1 MPVLTE
7 SSEHMKWRRPRSQ
20 LIQPISET
28 DPYNPNPAPSSSSSS
43 IIQSTRCKSTISSL
57 LLSGFTTTNEAAS
70 SSSKKKTNFP
80 SSAKFRGLG
89 CTASA
94 SQQVSVPAVIR
105 SSADWEGGKKVKN
118 KKGYNKKNVRNEFK
132 DKSQS
137 QSQGV
142 VANDGPAGFGLN
154 SATTFMD
161 FQDVWCGPGI
171 GFSAETAGSVDC
183 VVARRNVS
191 GRGKI
196 DGDHNRMNSHHRER
210 PFLAR
215 RTVSPDTISFLDS
228 EPEFLISQSESEV
241 FGSRCYRHVRH
252 ASPEGLAE
260 IMMFQS
266 SLMRGGRS
274 DMDRYRELRLD
285 VDNMTYEQLLELGE
299 RIGYVS
305 TGLKEDEISQCLRK
319 IKLSMMNDQS
329 QHPSGQID
337 GKCIICQEEYE
348 ADDDMGRLNCG
359 HLFHI
364 QCIEQWLAH
373 KKTCPFCKV
382 EATTKR

>member
-28 DPYNPNPAPSSSSSS
+28 DPYNPNPEPS
-43 IIQSTRCKSTISSL
+43 ILQSTRCKSTISSL
-57 LLSGFTTTNEAAS
+57 LLSSFTTTNEFS
-70 SSSKKKTNFP
+70 SSSSSLTNKKKTNFP

-105 SSADWEGGKKVKN
+105 SSADWEGGKKVK
-118 KKGYNKKNVRNEFK
+118 KKKNKKNVRSEYK
-132 DKSQS
+132 DKSQN
-137 QSQGV
+137 QGGV
-142 VANDGPAGFGLN
+142 DGLN
-154 SATTFMD
+154 SVACMD
-161 FQDVWCGPGI
+161 FQDAWCGPGI

-196 DGDHNRMNSHHRER
+196 DGDHIRMNSHHRER
-210 PFLAR
+210 PYLAR

-228 EPEFLISQSESEV
+228 EPEFLISRPGSEV

-266 SLMRGGRS
+266 SLMMGGRS
-274 DMDRYRELRLD
+274 DMDRYREWRLD

-305 TGLKEDEISQCLRK
+305 TGLTKEEIRRCVQK
-319 IKLSMMNDQS
+319 IKLSMLSDQS
-329 QHPSGQID
+329 QHD
-337 GKCIICQEEYE
+337 KCIICQEEYE
-348 ADDDMGRLNCG
+348 ADDVADEMGKVLNCG
-359 HLFHI
+359 HVFHFE
-364 QCIEQWLAH
+364 CIEQWLAH
-373 KKTCPFCKV
+373 KNTCPFCKV
-382 EATTKR
+382 EAKTKC

>member
-28 DPYNPNPAPSSSSSS
+28 DPYNPNPAPS

-57 LLSGFTTTNEAAS
+57 LLSSFTTTTTTNEAS
-70 SSSKKKTNFP
+70 SSSLSTKKKTNFP
-80 SSAKFRGLG
+80 SSAKFRGMG

-105 SSADWEGGKKVKN
+105 SSADWEGKKVK
-118 KKGYNKKNVRNEFK
+118 KKKVNKKNVRNEFK
-132 DKSQS
+132 DKSQN
-137 QSQGV
+137 QGV
-142 VANDGPAGFGLN
+142 VDGPVGFGLN
-154 SATTFMD
+154 SATCMD

-196 DGDHNRMNSHHRER
+196 DGDHNRMNSHRER
-210 PFLAR
+210 PCLAR
-215 RTVSPDTISFLDS
+215 RTVNPDTISFLDS
-228 EPEFLISQSESEV
+228 EPEFLLSRPGSEV

-266 SLMRGGRS
+266 SLMMGGRS
-274 DMDRYRELRLD
+274 DMDRYREWRLD
-285 VDNMTYEQLLELGE
+285 VDNMTYEELLELGE

-305 TGLKEDEISQCLRK
+305 TGLKEDEISRCLRK
-319 IKLSMMNDQS
+319 IKLSMLSDRS
-329 QHPSGQID
+329 QHSPGQID

-348 ADDDMGRLNCG
+348 ADDEMGRLNCG
-359 HLFHI
+359 HLFHL

-373 KKTCPFCKV
+373 KNTCPFCKV